1 MITLDINFCHVFQKN
16 FDEGEIFNCCF
27 AEREIPLWFC
37 YKNKQSMNIP
47 LAPEF
52 VNDPDW
58 MGFALCGL
66 FSFNMN
72 PTAVRQRLSS
82 TKNGMLLQFTCRLRT
97 SSSNWRTV
105 CPPGILTM
113 ENESVTL
120 NQRSF
125 IWVMFIPRSTHAHLW
140 SQSAWAEFQLE
151 SAMPHLFAESF
162 GINVIY
168 RHNMEELTQIL
179 VQCSDP
185 FDSFLDSCD
194 PWLFCNVW
202 ENHPEFFIGRKNSY
216 EYLHPQ
222 RLFISQEET
231 SVTAQ
236 YSYEE
241 DSYPHNRFRVRI
253 LTY

>member
-1 MITLDINFCHVFQKN
+1 
-16 FDEGEIFNCCF
+16 
-27 AEREIPLWFC
+27 
-37 YKNKQSMNIP
+37 
-47 LAPEF
+47 
-52 VNDPDW
+52 

-140 SQSAWAEFQLE
+140 SQSAWVDFDLQ
-151 SAMPHLFAESF
+151 SAMPHLSAHSL
-162 GINVIY
+162 GINVVS
-168 RHNMEELTQIL
+168 RHSMKELPHIL
-179 VQCSDP
+179 VQRSAP
-185 FDSFLDSCD
+185 FDSFLDSLD
-194 PWLFCNVW
+194 PQRFCRLWDNY
-202 ENHPEFFIGRKNSY
+202 PELFIGRKNSY

-253 LTY
+253 HTYFWKFN

>member
-1 MITLDINFCHVFQKN
+1 
-16 FDEGEIFNCCF
+16 
-27 AEREIPLWFC
+27 
-37 YKNKQSMNIP
+37 
-47 LAPEF
+47 
-52 VNDPDW
+52 

-125 IWVMFIPRSTHAHLW
+125 IWVMFIPRNTLAHLW
-140 SQSAWAEFQLE
+140 SQSPWVDFKLE
-151 SAMPHLFAESF
+151 SARPHLSEHGL
-162 GINVIY
+162 GIKVVD
-168 RHNMEELTQIL
+168 RHSMGELTRIL
-179 VQCSDP
+179 VQCSAP
-185 FDSFLDSCD
+185 LDSFLDSLDPRDLCD
-194 PWLFCNVW
+194 TWDAC
-202 ENHPEFFIGRKNSY
+202 PELFIGIKNSF

-236 YSYEE
+236 FSYEE

-253 LTY
+253 LTYLCKH